1 MGASPGVCTTRYGT
15 SADVIAAQIRGEV
28 SPTTSVSDTEMGG
41 RIVFATTADDTDTL
55 VDRMTILNNGNVEIG
70 ELTIIPD
77 ANLVVRAPAGL
88 LLVVACAHAHSLV
101 LYRPTMC

>member
-1 MGASPGVCTTRYGT
+1 
-15 SADVIAAQIRGEV
+15 
-28 SPTTSVSDTEMGG
+28 
-41 RIVFATTADDTDTL
+41 
-55 VDRMTILNNGNVEIG
+55 MTILNNGNVEIG

-88 LLVVACAHAHSLV
+88 LLAVVCAHAHSLV